1 MKLLAQING
10 PEDLHELSDA
20 ELVELAQEV
29 RQHIIDTVGEIGGHF
44 GANLGTCELAV
55 ALHSVLD
62 SPRDK
67 ILWDVG
73 HQAYPHKV
81 LTGRRDQLATIRQYG
96 GLAPFCSISES
107 PHDIMGAGHAS
118 TSIGYAVGIK
128 EGMRQ
133 LDPDNNARVVAVI
146 GDGAMTGGVAFE
158 AIGQAGGLGTPIVVV
173 LNDNGMS
180 IAPNVGSLSRY
191 FNRVRLNPKLW
202 RARSDLEG
210 GLTRLPIGIGAA
222 FERLGP
228 HLKESIKAFWA
239 PGLWWEELDW
249 AYMGVIDG
257 HDVPAL
263 REALR
268 EALAAER
275 PVVVHIATVKG
286 KGFAPAEEGGLEGM
300 EKWHAAKPNSI
311 VNGSPARPKAAA
323 NGSTGRKRIVP
334 PQYTQVFGEALVREC
349 ERDARVVGITAA
361 MNSGTGLSILQKALP
376 DRYFDVGIAE
386 QQAVLFAAGLALE
399 GVKPV
404 AAIYSTFLQR
414 AYDQIVHDVCLQRL
428 NVVFAMD
435 RAGLVGDDGPTHH
448 GAFDIAYLRCLP
460 NIVLMAPRDEAML
473 VHMLRTALE
482 YDDGPIA
489 LRYPRGEGTGVEM
502 PRRRPGDPDR
512 LRGDPARALRAGGLR
527 SPRGSDRIRH
537 GRRQGA
543 GGGGPARR
551 APDRRDG
558 RRRALCEADRRRPD
572 GPARGRARPARDR
585 RGGRPGRGLRL
596 GRVGGP
602 QRGRSGP
609 QDPAGGAAGPLRG
622 PRQARPAARGGRL
635 HRGPHR
641 RAGPRGDLRPSARAR
656 ERRLCGHRRLR
667 APAWATLN
675 PKGHGARATGTGRGT
690 APTTR
695 SGRLAERN
703 GPPGSAGRFGEEG
716 SKEVQMKRCNS
727 GIDINMLAAGAG
739 QCDIGHR
746 DQPRRP
752 PERRTCIL
760 WLPPSPPCWRE
771 PLSRR
776 ARIRRRSLA
785 NTPGNPGVFV
795 PRAICARVE
804 RDAQATA

>member
-1 MKLLAQING
+1 MSILENIDG
-10 PEDLHELSDA
+10 PADLHALSEQELSQ
-20 ELVELAQEV
+20 LAQEV
-29 RQHIIDTVGEIGGHF
+29 REHIIDTVGEIGGHF

-81 LTGRRDQLATIRQYG
+81 LTGRRDELSTIRQYG
-96 GLAPFCSISES
+96 GLAPFCSIEES

-133 LDPDNNARVVAVI
+133 LGPEAGGKVVAVI

-180 IAPNVGSLSRY
+180 IAPNVGALSRY

-202 RARSDLEG
+202 HARSGVEG
-210 GLTRLPIGIGAA
+210 GLTRLPGGIGAA

-249 AYMGVIDG
+249 AYTGVIDG
-257 HDVPAL
+257 HDVRAL

-286 KGFAPAEEGGLEGM
+286 KGFAPAEDGGLEGM
-300 EKWHAAKPNSI
+300 EQWHAAKPKSI
-311 VNGSPARPKAAA
+311 LNGFPTRAVPAPKGAGGEPAAVA
-323 NGSTGRKRIVP
+323 P
-334 PQYTQVFGEALVREC
+334 PQYTKVFGDALVREC
-349 ERDARVVGITAA
+349 ERDQRVVGITAA
-361 MNSGTGLSILQKALP
+361 MNSGTGLSTLQKAMP

-386 QQAVLFAAGLALE
+386 QQAILFAAGLALE
-399 GVKPV
+399 GIKPV

-414 AYDQIVHDVCLQRL
+414 AYDQIVHDVCLQKL

-448 GAFDIAYLRCLP
+448 GVFDIAYLRCLP

-489 LRYPRGEGTGVEM
+489 LRYPRGEGTGAPLPEEGVALPIGTGEILHEAEAGHAGRRVALIGYGTGVGKALDAADELRRHDIAVTVADARFAKPIDAGLMAQLAAEHDLLVTVEEGVLAGGFGTAVWETLNETGTS
-502 PRRRPGDPDR
+502 PRILRVGLPDR
-512 LRGDPARALRAGGLR
+512 YVTHGKPALLY
-527 SPRGSDRIRH
+527 
-537 GRRQGA
+537 
-543 GGGGPARR
+543 
-551 APDRRDG
+551 
-558 RRRALCEADRRRPD
+558 EE
-572 GPARGRARPARDR
+572 
-585 RGGRPGRGLRL
+585 
-596 GRVGGP
+596 VGY
-602 QRGRSGP
+602 
-609 QDPAGGAAGPLRG
+609 
-622 PRQARPAARGGRL
+622 
-635 HRGPHR
+635 
-641 RAGPRGDLRPSARAR
+641 
-656 ERRLCGHRRLR
+656 
-667 APAWATLN
+667 T
-675 PKGHGARATGTGRGT
+675 
-690 APTTR
+690 
-695 SGRLAERN
+695 AERIAERVMAAILDRE
-703 GPPGSAGRFGEEG
+703 SAT
-716 SKEVQMKRCNS
+716 V
-727 GIDINMLAAGAG
+727 
-739 QCDIGHR
+739 
-746 DQPRRP
+746 
-752 PERRTCIL
+752 
-760 WLPPSPPCWRE
+760 
-771 PLSRR
+771 
-776 ARIRRRSLA
+776 
-785 NTPGNPGVFV
+785 
-795 PRAICARVE
+795 
-804 RDAQATA
+804 DA